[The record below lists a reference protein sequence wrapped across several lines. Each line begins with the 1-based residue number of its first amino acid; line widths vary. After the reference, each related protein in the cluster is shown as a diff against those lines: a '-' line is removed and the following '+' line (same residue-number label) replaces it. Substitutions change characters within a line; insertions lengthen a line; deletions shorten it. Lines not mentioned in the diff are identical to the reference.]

1 MRAISVLS
9 LPLALGAC
17 GYTHRFEV
25 RSDEAIQSGIVELN
39 GRTAR
44 LQVRDD
50 HLASGELA
58 VDADAD
64 GRLVIHHKSGT
75 TTICPIGYV
84 TQGEQ
89 EPHQVAIEHGK
100 CTWQFNGH

>member
-1 MRAISVLS
+1 VRRIFVFS
-9 LPLALGAC
+9 LALALGAC

-25 RSDEAIQSGIVELN
+25 RSDDAIQSGIVELN
-39 GRTAR
+39 GKTAR
-44 LQVRDD
+44 LQVRDE

-58 VDADAD
+58 VGADAD

-89 EPHQVAIEHGK
+89 EPHQVTIERGK
-100 CTWQFNGH
+100 CTWQING